1 MEKQIKITNIERI
14 DMNPI
19 DGSSVVRYSATVN
32 NKTIRYST
40 DANRQNHLTIAEWE
54 ETVKSIYQ

>member
-1 MEKQIKITNIERI
+1 MKITNIERI

-19 DGSSVVRYSATVN
+19 DGSNVVRYSATVN

-40 DANRQNHLTIAEWE
+40 DAIWQDHLSIEEWE
-54 ETVKSIYQ
+54 EKVKSI

>member
-1 MEKQIKITNIERI
+1 MKITNIERI

-40 DANRQNHLTIAEWE
+40 DGIWYKHLSIEEWE
-54 ETVKSIYQ
+54 EKVKSIYQ